1 MAADFIVSGP
11 HCGITR
17 MPLRSEDSFWDRGSE
32 CTGWYKTRTL
42 RLRAESSGWTWTKT
56 IQGSLGIGFE
66 LGKAWLL
73 GSERHLSISI
83 GFGATRVLNG
93 PIIPVLRLVNVGWA
107 F

>member
-1 MAADFIVSGP
+1 MYWVVQDQDVEVES
-11 HCGITR
+11 R
-17 MPLRSEDSFWDRGSE
+17 EQWVDVDQDDSWQLG
-32 CTGWYKTRTL
+32 
-42 RLRAESSGWTWTKT
+42 
-56 IQGSLGIGFE
+56 LGIGFE